1 MSNEIYTVGHSIH
14 TVDKFI
20 ELLRAHKV
28 TAIADVRS
36 TPYSRRNP
44 RFNRDDLRAALKEHS
59 IQYAFLGKELGARS
73 DDECCY
79 VNDKVQFALLA
90 KTPLFQSGI
99 ERVVE
104 GVRSHKIA
112 LMCAEKDPLDCHRT
126 ILVARTL
133 ALAGFSIMHIL
144 SDGSAETHDDA
155 LGRLIVRLGL
165 GHEDMFRS
173 RAISI
178 EEAYDRQGER
188 IAFERAAPR
197 ATTKRLHI

>member
-1 MSNEIYTVGHSIH
+1 MNDEIYTVGHSNH
-14 TVDKFI
+14 TGERFV
-20 ELLRAHKV
+20 ELLRAHGV

-36 TPYSRRNP
+36 MPYSRRNP
-44 RFNRDDLRAALKEHS
+44 QFNREHLRAALKGAAM
-59 IQYAFLGKELGARS
+59 QYVFLGKELGARS
-73 DDECCY
+73 EDECCY

-90 KTPLFQSGI
+90 RTPLFRSGI

-133 ALAGFSIMHIL
+133 AQAGLRIVHVL
-144 SDGSAETHDDA
+144 SDGAVETHDNA
-155 LGRLIVRLGL
+155 LGRLIDRLGL

-173 RAISI
+173 RTNSV
-178 EEAYDRQGER
+178 EEAYERQAER
-188 IAFERAAPR
+188 IAFVRPPMP
-197 ATTKRLHI
+197 TP